1 MEISVPHRLL
11 DAGKKNKLMIMMQIV
26 RVMTRMTVLLKVN
39 LERRHL
45 LLSQRKKNQIT
56 KKKKRDIKRMVKKQR
71 ISCFYL
77 AIVAKKPMKN
87 YSV

>member
-39 LERRHL
+39 LERKHL
-45 LLSQRKKNQIT
+45 LLSQRKKTQIT

-71 ISCFYL
+71 ISCFHL

>member
-45 LLSQRKKNQIT
+45 LLSQRDKNQIT

-71 ISCFYL
+71 ISCFHL

>member
-39 LERRHL
+39 LERKHL
-45 LLSQRKKNQIT
+45 LLSQRKKTQIT
-56 KKKKRDIKRMVKKQR
+56 KKKKKEI
-71 ISCFYL
+71 
-77 AIVAKKPMKN
+77 
-87 YSV
+87 